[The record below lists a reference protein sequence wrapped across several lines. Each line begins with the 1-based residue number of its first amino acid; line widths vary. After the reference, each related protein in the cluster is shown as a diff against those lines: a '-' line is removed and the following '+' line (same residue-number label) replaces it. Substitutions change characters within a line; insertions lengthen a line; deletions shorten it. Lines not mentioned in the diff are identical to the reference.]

1 VGNTDLDQDDRIL
14 DPGIRRFVEYWRA
27 KRGAAKFPARADL
40 DPVEF
45 PYVLGDVVLI
55 EAEKSIHTS
64 EFPWNFRYRLVG
76 SNIVAR
82 DGYNLTG
89 KTLDDLPEPEY
100 RERIR
105 TTWTEVCQTGTPAH
119 YVRELLLDHRWR
131 CYEVVVLPLA
141 SNGQDIDMLISVQRE
156 TRRALERRIAEAAV
170 PRVRPV
176 S

>member
-1 VGNTDLDQDDRIL
+1 VADPDLDQDNQIL
-14 DPGIRRFVEYWRA
+14 DQGIRRFVEYWRV
-27 KRGAAKFPARADL
+27 KRGAAKFPARAAL

-45 PYVLGDVVLI
+45 HYVLGDVVLV
-55 EAEKSIHTS
+55 EAEKSIPES

-82 DGYNLTG
+82 DGYNLTS
-89 KTLDDLPEPEY
+89 KTLDELPEPEY

-105 TTWTEVCQTGTPAH
+105 TTWMEVCESGNPAH

-131 CYEVVVLPLA
+131 CYEVVVLPPPKD
-141 SNGQDIDMLISVQRE
+141 GQDIDMLISVQRE

-170 PRVRPV
+170 RGVRPV

>member
-1 VGNTDLDQDDRIL
+1 VGSTNLEQDIRIL

-27 KRGAAKFPARADL
+27 KRGAAKFPARAAL

-45 PYVLGDVVLI
+45 HYVLGDVVLI
-55 EAEKSIHTS
+55 EAEKAIPES

-82 DGYNLTG
+82 DGYNLTS
-89 KTLDDLPEPEY
+89 KALDDLPEPEY

-105 TTWTEVCQTGTPAH
+105 TTWTEVCESGTPTH

-141 SNGQDIDMLISVQRE
+141 KNGQDIDMLISVRRE
-156 TRRALERRIAEAAV
+156 TRRALERRIAEAA
-170 PRVRPV
+170 PRWVRPA